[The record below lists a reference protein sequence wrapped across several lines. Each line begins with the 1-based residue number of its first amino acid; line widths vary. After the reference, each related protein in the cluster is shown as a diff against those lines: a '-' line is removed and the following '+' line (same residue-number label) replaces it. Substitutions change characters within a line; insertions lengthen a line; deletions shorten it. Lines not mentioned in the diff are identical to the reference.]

1 MDLKIYYRK
10 LREIEREIAG
20 EFVVVKSLPTPD
32 GGVAGRLTE
41 VARATA
47 ARMILEG
54 AAEPSSAEEGEAFR
68 RKTVEEQKQE
78 EQRREA
84 AKIQLAVVTG
94 AELRALQKGGRRS
107 GKD

>member
-10 LREIEREIAG
+10 LREIEQKIAG

-41 VARATA
+41 VARAVA

-54 AAEPSSAEEGEAFR
+54 AAEAASEEESEAFR
-68 RKTVEEQKQE
+68 RKNIEEQKQE

-84 AKIQLAVVTG
+84 AKVQFTVMTD
-94 AELRALQKGGRRS
+94 EQLRALQKGGRGS
-107 GKD
+107 SKD